1 MIDTNKKN
9 RLSSIF
15 LFQTS
20 SIIFTFF
27 IIITPTGSALGS
39 SNNAATSLED
49 TGRKLVL
56 TTGCNDCHTP
66 GYIISNG
73 DVPERDWLIGDKVVE
88 GVTIKSVYP
97 VNIRL
102 YLKGISEKGWIKM
115 ARTKERKESMPWLIL
130 REMPDDKLRA
140 IYRFIKSLD

>member
-1 MIDTNKKN
+1 M
-9 RLSSIF
+9 
-15 LFQTS
+15 
-20 SIIFTFF
+20 
-27 IIITPTGSALGS
+27 
-39 SNNAATSLED
+39 
-49 TGRKLVL
+49 L

-88 GVTIKSVYP
+88 DTTIKAVYP

-102 YLKGISEKGWIKM
+102 YLKGVSEKGWIKM

>member
-1 MIDTNKKN
+1 M
-9 RLSSIF
+9 
-15 LFQTS
+15 
-20 SIIFTFF
+20 
-27 IIITPTGSALGS
+27 
-39 SNNAATSLED
+39 
-49 TGRKLVL
+49 L